1 MRPDIS
7 VGAMCVLLAMTWTLS
22 STASFAIQEPVR
34 AKSGTPSASLVK
46 PGQEMVVVEKD
57 QTSPLFVEPPKG
69 MRPIAWLTS
78 LVPIVLVVHVERV
91 EPHLTPAG
99 DWSRSK
105 VYGQVEQVLKT
116 SNGTISPG
124 QVTTVFS
131 IPVSPSV
138 VATVATRDEELVL
151 LVLWRGSARWYAT
164 GSHRGGNSGFA
175 QDGTLR
181 VSLQYRRRQRRPALR
196 SRRAHGHNSG
206 S

>member
-1 MRPDIS
+1 
-7 VGAMCVLLAMTWTLS
+7 
-22 STASFAIQEPVR
+22 
-34 AKSGTPSASLVK
+34 
-46 PGQEMVVVEKD
+46 
-57 QTSPLFVEPPKG
+57 

-131 IPVSPSV
+131 IP
-138 VATVATRDEELVL
+138 
-151 LVLWRGSARWYAT
+151 
-164 GSHRGGNSGFA
+164 GNWLAG
-175 QDGTLR
+175 
-181 VSLQYRRRQRRPALR
+181 
-196 SRRAHGHNSG
+196 
-206 S
+206 